1 MKEIEKFLEG
11 EEYKNL
17 IAGTE
22 VKPMVKG
29 IFLKKGQGILKAGS
43 VLGMTT
49 TDNLGVLLD
58 KSATDGS
65 QNPIGIL
72 IEEIDTGEKV
82 ETESQ
87 ADFSSDSILSQMFIR
102 GVFNQEALL
111 FAEGTSLSDMETE
124 LRKIDIYT
132 RKMY

>member
-43 VLGMTT
+43 VLGIA
-49 TDNLGVLLD
+49 G
-58 KSATDGS
+58 
-65 QNPIGIL
+65 
-72 IEEIDTGEKV
+72 
-82 ETESQ
+82 
-87 ADFSSDSILSQMFIR
+87 
-102 GVFNQEALL
+102 
-111 FAEGTSLSDMETE
+111 
-124 LRKIDIYT
+124 
-132 RKMY
+132 